1 MDKTTSD
8 EVLSK
13 IHLLGDMGLNWS
25 SDSNNLK
32 FAKAMV
38 DILMKN
44 FDNCDE
50 IYNSRSIDDSVG
62 LELDNIGDDLGQ
74 PRYGRSDDDYKFVL
88 KTKIIASHSSGTTN
102 DIINIIADALEVD
115 PKTNNIQ
122 VKDSYHW
129 DGTEMVG
136 DPYVVELSDLP
147 MSIIT
152 SSAQLA
158 TLMDRINSA
167 AVAGVIIKA
176 VNFINSSTM
185 IEYAGQS
192 VWHSITK
199 LISVSGGK

>member
-1 MDKTTSD
+1 MNKTTSD
-8 EVLSK
+8 QVLSK

-74 PRYGRSDDDYKFVL
+74 PRYGRSDGDYKFVL
-88 KTKIIASHSSGTTN
+88 KTKIMASHSGGTTN
-102 DIINIIADALEVD
+102 DIINIISNALEVD
-115 PKTNNIQ
+115 PKTSNLQ

-129 DGTEMVG
+129 NGKEMVG
-136 DPYVVELSDLP
+136 NPYVVNIP
-147 MSIIT
+147 AMPISIIT

-158 TLMDRINSA
+158 TLMDRISSA
-167 AVAGVIIKA
+167 TVAGVIINA
-176 VNFINSSTM
+176 VNFINSATVN
-185 IEYAGQS
+185 EYVGQS

-199 LISVSGGK
+199 SINISGGN

>member
-13 IHLLGDMGLNWS
+13 IHLLGDMGLNWN

-88 KTKIIASHSSGTTN
+88 KTKIMASHSGGTTN

-115 PKTNNIQ
+115 PKTSDIK

-129 DGTEMVG
+129 NGTEMVG
-136 DPYVVELSDLP
+136 NPYVVNLSDLP
-147 MSIIT
+147 VSIIT

-158 TLMDRINSA
+158 TLMDRISSA
-167 AVAGVIIKA
+167 TVAGVIIKA
-176 VNFINSSTM
+176 VNFITSSTM

-199 LISVSGGK
+199 SINVSGGS

>member
-13 IHLLGDMGLNWS
+13 IHLLGDMGLNWN

-32 FAKAMV
+32 FAKSMV

-158 TLMDRINSA
+158 TLMDRIDSA

-199 LISVSGGK
+199 LISVSGGN

>member
-13 IHLLGDMGLNWS
+13 IHLLGDMGLNWN

-38 DILMKN
+38 DTLMNN
-44 FDNCDE
+44 FNNCDE

>member
-13 IHLLGDMGLNWS
+13 IHLLGDMGLNWN

-74 PRYGRSDDDYKFVL
+74 PRYGRLDDDYKFVL

-102 DIINIIADALEVD
+102 DIVNIIANALEVD
-115 PKTNNIQ
+115 PKTSNIQ

-129 DGTEMVG
+129 NGSKMVG
-136 DPYVVELSDLP
+136 NPYVVELSDLP

-167 AVAGVIIKA
+167 TVAGVIIKA

-185 IEYAGQS
+185 FEYAGQS

-199 LISVSGGK
+199 SINVSGGN

>member
-13 IHLLGDMGLNWS
+13 IHLLGDMGLNWN

-38 DILMKN
+38 DVLMKS

-74 PRYGRSDDDYKFVL
+74 PRYGRLDDDYKFVL

-102 DIINIIADALEVD
+102 DIVNIIADALEVD
-115 PKTNNIQ
+115 PKTSDIK

-129 DGTEMVG
+129 NGTEMVG
-136 DPYVVELSDLP
+136 DPYVVNLSDLP
-147 MSIIT
+147 VSIIT

-167 AVAGVIIKA
+167 TVAGVIIKA
-176 VNFINSSTM
+176 VNFITSSTM

-199 LISVSGGK
+199 SINVSGGS